1 MGDKEML
8 ERGTWIDLSEQ
19 AKKKKKKEAFVCH
32 YNAHQMVTSEEEF

>member
-19 AKKKKKKEAFVCH
+19 AKKKKEAFVCH

>member
-19 AKKKKKKEAFVCH
+19 AKKKKKEAFVCH